1 MEELELEQQEQQE
14 QQEQPA
20 MSPRIP
26 VDITEEEFT
35 DFTMTVAS
43 KFGALRMRVP
53 MIVCFVV
60 YMVLIA
66 YLAAIELADSGR
78 LSWPMIVMAVVAIVS
93 ALPALIV
100 NPLRAKRVAKETY
113 AAGEENGY
121 FGEIYFKNG
130 EIVKDV
136 GYKQTCLPLSAE
148 TMYIETTE
156 FMAFCSVKGTT
167 ASIIIPARCLTE
179 ETAAMIRTEVF
190 RASYPLQRRV
200 IKRMVARAT
209 TPIAYRPM
217 LDAPTTLF
225 EANFAYTPEELADII
240 IYSARQNFINKLPS
254 LLITAALIGAVLV
267 MMLENVWTFVAAVP
281 AVVLLSFLMSSL
293 NAASAAK
300 RVKEMPSS
308 RLQVTITDRGID
320 QETIG
325 RVSSVKWRGVK
336 RATEADTFVEF
347 TLNGGL
353 MLRIP
358 KRAIEDMD
366 AFRAIVDRYHK
377 S

>member
-1 MEELELEQQEQQE
+1 MEELELEQQEQS
-14 QQEQPA
+14 A

-43 KFGALRMRVP
+43 KFGALRMRIP
-53 MIVCFVV
+53 MIVCFAA

-66 YLAAIELADSGR
+66 YLAAIELADNGR
-78 LSWPMIVMAVVAIVS
+78 LSWSMIVMAVVAIMS
-93 ALPALIV
+93 AMPALIV
-100 NPLRAKRVAKETY
+100 NPLRAKRVARETY

-130 EIVKDV
+130 EIIKDV
-136 GYKQTCLPLSAE
+136 GYKQTSLPLSAE

-156 FMAFCSVKGTT
+156 FMAFCSVKGAT

-179 ETAAMIRTEVF
+179 DMASMIRTEVF

-200 IKRMVARAT
+200 IKRMIARAAA
-209 TPIAYRPM
+209 PIAYRPM

-225 EANFAYTPEELADII
+225 EANFSYTPEELADII
-240 IYSARQNFINKLPS
+240 TYSARRNFINKLPS
-254 LLITAALIGAVLV
+254 LLVTAAFIGAVLV
-267 MMLENVWTFVAAVP
+267 MMLDNVWVFVAAVP
-281 AVVLLSFLMSSL
+281 AAVLLSFLMSSL

-300 RVKEMPSS
+300 RVKEMPAS
-308 RLQVTITDRGID
+308 RLQVAITDRGID
-320 QETIG
+320 QETTG

-336 RATEADTFVEF
+336 RATEADTYVEF

-358 KRAIEDMD
+358 KRVIEDMD
-366 AFRAIVDRYHK
+366 AFRTMVDTYYK
-377 S
+377 K